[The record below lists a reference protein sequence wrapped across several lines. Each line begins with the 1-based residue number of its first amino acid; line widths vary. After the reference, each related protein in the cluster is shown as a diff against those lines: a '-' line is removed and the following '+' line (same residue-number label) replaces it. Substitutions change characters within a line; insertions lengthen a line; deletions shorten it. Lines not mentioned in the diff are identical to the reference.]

1 MGDFARRTNPLP
13 GTLTQLQKIREFLID
28 FQVSPGTCLEA
39 DQFPWARAAKVFK
52 TIESAYNRGGMD
64 TKEGG
69 RKTIVAARSTLLMT
83 TNGLLRG
90 IKVRW

>member
-1 MGDFARRTNPLP
+1 M
-13 GTLTQLQKIREFLID
+13 REFLID
-28 FQVSPGTCLEA
+28 FQVSPGQQGPASKLTSS
-39 DQFPWARAAKVFK
+39 PGPARAAKVFK
-52 TIESAYNRGGMD
+52 TIESAYNRGDMD